1 MGERKEGDKDG
12 ERKRSKR
19 DREEIRGMGKI
30 VIKMEKGRE
39 TEEGL
44 KRRKWGD
51 GDTDRKR

>member
-39 TEEGL
+39 T
-44 KRRKWGD
+44 RRIEKKEKELGK
-51 GDTDRKR
+51 G